1 MITDKQAKFIDFY
14 CESGDA
20 MQSAINAGYK
30 NSHTLRNQ
38 AWKLKKE
45 LAIEINKKMLDKF
58 VDKAPTALNTV
69 FSLMNT
75 SQSDVVRLQAAKD
88 IMDRGGFK
96 PKDKLSIE
104 DETKTVPELE
114 AELIS
119 LVGRDRAELLLGKE
133 KAITKPE
140 DNPILPDATEAE
152 LHIN

>member
-45 LAIEINKKMLDKF
+45 LAIEINKRMLEKF
-58 VDKAPTALNTV
+58 VDKAPVAFNSLV
-69 FSLMNT
+69 SLMKD
-75 SQSDVVRLQAAKD
+75 SESDTVKLQAAKD

-96 PKDKLSIE
+96 PS
-104 DETKTVPELE
+104 
-114 AELIS
+114 
-119 LVGRDRAELLLGKE
+119 DRLFQNWKQNLYL
-133 KAITKPE
+133 
-140 DNPILPDATEAE
+140 
-152 LHIN
+152 

>member
-45 LAIEINKKMLDKF
+45 LAIEINKKMLEKF
-58 VDKAPTALNTV
+58 VDKAPVAFNSLV
-69 FSLMNT
+69 SLMKD
-75 SQSDVVRLQAAKD
+75 SESDTVKLQAAKD

-96 PKDKLSIE
+96 PSDRIVLEE
-104 DETKTVPELE
+104 DQKTIPELE

-119 LVGRDRAELLLGKE
+119 LVGRKRAELLLGKE
-133 KAITKPE
+133 KDPPE
-140 DNPILPDATEAE
+140 ESIPIPKETEE
-152 LHIN
+152 THQHIN